1 MRRTVLAVALAA
13 LVAAAAG
20 CGGSGKSAATTQTTT
35 TSTTA
40 KTSTSTTTAT
50 TTPKLSFSSTK
61 NCSRLA
67 SLEQK
72 AESSLNPASGSA
84 TLATLPTVL
93 KSLADAAPSAIKG
106 DLETVAGA
114 FSAYVEGLKSSGY
127 KTGQIPTAAQ
137 IAALTKAAKQFQTP
151 KVKAAIT
158 HLTSWVK
165 TNCGALMPTT
175 TG

>member
-20 CGGSGKSAATTQTTT
+20 CGGSGKSAGTSQTTT
-35 TSTTA
+35 TSTSA
-40 KTSTSTTTAT
+40 QTSTSTMTAT
-50 TTPKLSFSSTK
+50 TPRLSFSSAK
-61 NCSRLA
+61 NCSQLA
-67 SLEQK
+67 ALEKK
-72 AESSLNPASGSA
+72 AESSLSPTSDST

-93 KSLADAAPSAIKG
+93 KGLADAAPSAIRG

-114 FSAYVEGLKSSGY
+114 FSAYVQGLKSSGY

-137 IAALTKAAKQFQTP
+137 IAALTKAAKQFQAP